1 MVDRGATVGAEA
13 PPVLALSATETF
25 DGFYRRELAGLVTL
39 AAALAGPAAADDLA
53 QEAMLAAYRRWEAVS
68 RMDAPAAWVRRVCA
82 NQSVSVRRRRAAEA
96 RVVLRLGAHR
106 APDVPQLGPDGF
118 WVLVRGLP
126 RRQAQV
132 VALTYVY
139 GLTVAEVATTLGVG
153 AGTVKTHLF
162 RARATLSRQLGLPHG
177 AGRDGELD
185 GTHGSGI
192 GDRGEVSP

>member
-1 MVDRGATVGAEA
+1 
-13 PPVLALSATETF
+13 
-25 DGFYRRELAGLVTL
+25 
-39 AAALAGPAAADDLA
+39 
-53 QEAMLAAYRRWEAVS
+53 MLAAYRRWESVS

-96 RVVLRLGAHR
+96 RAVLRLGARR
-106 APDVPQLGPDGF
+106 APDVPEPEPDGF
-118 WVLVRGLP
+118 WVLVREQLP

-139 GLTVAEVATTLGVG
+139 GLTVAEVATTLGVS

-177 AGRDGELD
+177 GRCDGELD
-185 GTHGSGI
+185 GTHGREI
-192 GDRGEVSP
+192 GERGEVSP

>member
-1 MVDRGATVGAEA
+1 
-13 PPVLALSATETF
+13 VLALSATETF

-96 RVVLRLGAHR
+96 RALLRLGARR
-106 APDVPQLGPDGF
+106 APDVPEPEPDGF

-139 GLTVAEVATTLGVG
+139 GLTVAEVAATLGVG

-162 RARATLSRQLGLPHG
+162 RARATLSRQLGLPRG
-177 AGRDGELD
+177 GVRDGELD
-185 GTHGSGI
+185 GTHGSETG
-192 GDRGEVSP
+192 RVSP